1 MQIHCSTWDVGSI
14 PTAPTSLTLLV
25 NEWGGYS
32 YLGNG
37 YICHRKMKP
46 ELEDNRW
53 DIKDGSNPSF
63 STTIKVKPPLSGPNE
78 RTEELVA
85 S

>member
-1 MQIHCSTWDVGSI
+1 
-14 PTAPTSLTLLV
+14 
-25 NEWGGYS
+25 
-32 YLGNG
+32 
-37 YICHRKMKP
+37 MKP